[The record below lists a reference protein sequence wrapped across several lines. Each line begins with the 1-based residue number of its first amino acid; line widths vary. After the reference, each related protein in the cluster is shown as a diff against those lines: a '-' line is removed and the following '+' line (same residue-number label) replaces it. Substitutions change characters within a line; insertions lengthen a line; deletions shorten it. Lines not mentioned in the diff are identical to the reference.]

1 MFYAITLASGLSA
14 EERRRAIRDGNEHVG
29 ADPGY
34 EDLMTQA
41 GFVDIEVVDVTDS
54 YRVTMEAWSNAW
66 AADSD
71 ALVKLLGQQEYEL
84 RHELREVAIAA
95 IRDKLLMRYRVSG
108 VKT

>member
-34 EDLMTQA
+34 ENLMTQA
-41 GFVDIEVVDVTDS
+41 GFVNIEIVDVTDS
-54 YRVTMEAWSNAW
+54 YRVAMEAWANAW

-71 ALVKLLGQQEYEL
+71 ALMTLLGHQEYEL
-84 RHELREVAIAA
+84 RKELREVDIAA
-95 IRDKLLMRYRVSG
+95 VRDKLLMRYRVSG
-108 VKT
+108 VKA